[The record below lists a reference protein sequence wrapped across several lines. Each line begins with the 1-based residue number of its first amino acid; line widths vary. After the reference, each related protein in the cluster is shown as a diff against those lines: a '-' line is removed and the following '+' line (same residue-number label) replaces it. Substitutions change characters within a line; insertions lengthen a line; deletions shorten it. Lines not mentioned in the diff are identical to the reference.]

1 MGAGYLGSLC
11 SLIKIHHCASLDNE
25 CSVLF
30 YDMDD
35 MHILNLKIIEDIEF
49 QRGISVKQILEKF
62 PSLDI
67 LIMFS

>member
-1 MGAGYLGSLC
+1 
-11 SLIKIHHCASLDNE
+11 
-25 CSVLF
+25 
-30 YDMDD
+30 MDD